1 MKIKVLICCAGV
13 ACAALVAFGNNA
25 PKRDDAV
32 ERESKRDAIKKEL
45 AEHKTISELITDL
58 RKTYSGREE
67 RDGFRVAAQEFRRKQ
82 GKVTIQ
88 EKIQFWNDYGF
99 AAHQALYYGGMK
111 LATGELKKLGETRG
125 VTKYYGRV
133 QRAMEAFENI
143 ASFPRP
149 ESEIRFPDSL
159 KDFGGPVNGKTVH
172 VAKDFGFDPVNATPF
187 FENALTSGASRVVVE
202 NVGKPWYVRTIHIP
216 SNIEIVFQKGVR
228 VHMDRTWKNWGKRNS
243 DVFRIWNAT
252 NVVLKGETSNPADV
266 VIGQYHD
273 LRDRARHC
281 KTYGG
286 SGICVENGGN
296 ICIKNLRVAENSM
309 DGLVLGGLKLSP
321 KNVYIENVDL
331 DSNFRQA
338 CSPCAAHGLYFKNVT
353 FRRTAGAEPLAGV
366 DLEPS
371 EYNQSNSEIY
381 FFDCTFEGNMGGG
394 LLFSTSGYQPIT
406 VAAKRCVFKPQR
418 RGALMVF
425 IRQGLYMGR
434 NIKTPGKAV
443 FEDCEFQGYSDLS
456 PIMVEG
462 CVLLDLFFKNCTV
475 TDSGELLNRRGT
487 ADASAINFRL
497 NNDIHYSLGNMDDNV
512 QATMHF
518 ENFRINGYTNAPP
531 IRFEDHAGHYSVRN
545 FSGVINFNGKKLN
558 AAKFRYD
565 APDNKLTDVPMTLPT
580 NLPVPAAAPEGT
592 IEHPF
597 TFRYNGHWWTPPPD
611 YTYLFYGKKGARAEF
626 LVRFPGWIPPKE
638 KTICLTSPS
647 GKVLELGEFK
657 TGDNAVK
664 VEFPETGWYGFHPPA
679 RHVIVNYKGV
689 NLCYYAGTGKERK
702 IQIDAPNGY
711 VGYFEVPS
719 NGEIPF
725 KVYSGTVELR
735 DAKGELVATVAS
747 HAREGSAY
755 AKLKSAS
762 GKTEVWSFAVPE
774 KAVFK
779 FFAPATGV
787 WADAPMAVP
796 TAAKDVVRSPV
807 VTLARADVTNDTS
820 AVVQSVPFA
829 EFLKAHPAVATIVA
843 KEAAARLA
851 WAKAGEWSVL
861 LKEEKAK
868 IERIRSGTP
877 NEQQQREIEDLTRN
891 LQKLEELSAM
901 EARIP
906 KLSRTELERYA
917 FCNAFIVLYG
927 VYPNKDIGGGFFRC
941 LYDGADM
948 AADHPEVYWWIYKKD
963 FETFIAG
970 RAAEMKLG
978 YRDFTL
984 ICDDDQKLDKLLP
997 VLQKFVA
1004 ASLPDDLK

>member
-1 MKIKVLICCAGV
+1 MEKIPVVFAMAFCAV
-13 ACAALVAFGNNA
+13 AAVSFSNAFAAEPIDLETKRAALL
-25 PKRDDAV
+25 
-32 ERESKRDAIKKEL
+32 EEL
-45 AEHKTISELITDL
+45 AGHKTVLQLITEL

-67 RDGFRVAAQEFRRKQ
+67 VEGFRVAAREFRRKQ
-82 GKVTIQ
+82 GKVALQ

-111 LATGELKKLGETRG
+111 LATSELKKLGETRG

-133 QRAMEAFENI
+133 QRAMEAFERI

-159 KDFGGPVNGKTVH
+159 KDFDGPVNGKTVH
-172 VAKDFGFDPVNATPF
+172 VARDFGFDPVNATPF

-202 NVGKPWYVRTIHIP
+202 NVGKPWYIRTIHIP

-228 VHMDRTWKNWGKRNS
+228 VHMDRTWKNWGKRDS
-243 DVFRIWNAT
+243 DMFRIWNAT
-252 NVVLKGETSNPADV
+252 NVVMKGETSDPADV

-286 SGICVENGGN
+286 SGICVVNGGN

-309 DGLVLGGLKLSP
+309 DGLVLGGLGLSP
-321 KNVYIENVDL
+321 KNVYVENVDL

-338 CSPCAAHGLYFKNVT
+338 CSPCAAYGLYFKKVT

-434 NIKTPGKAV
+434 NIKAPGKAV
-443 FEDCEFQGYSDLS
+443 FEECDFQGYSDLS
-456 PIMVEG
+456 PIKVEG
-462 CVLLDLFFKNCTV
+462 CVLLDLFFRNCTV

-487 ADASAINFRL
+487 PDASAINFCL
-497 NNDIHYSLGNMDDNV
+497 NNDVHYSLGNGDNNE
-512 QATMHF
+512 QATLHF
-518 ENFRINGYTNAPP
+518 ENFKINGYTNAPP

-545 FSGVINFNGKKLN
+545 FRGVIDFNGKKLN

-565 APDNKLTDVPMTLPT
+565 APDNALADIPSTLPT
-580 NLPVPAAAPEGT
+580 NLPVPAAAASEGT
-592 IEHPF
+592 REHPF
-597 TFRYNGHWWTPPPD
+597 AFRYNGHWWTPPPD
-611 YTYLFYGKKGARAEF
+611 YTYLFYGRKGDAAEF
-626 LVRFPGWIPPKE
+626 LVRQTGWIAPNDKV
-638 KTICLTSPS
+638 IRLTAPL

-664 VEFPETGWYGFHPPA
+664 IVFPETGWYAFHPPA
-679 RHVIVNYKGV
+679 RHVLVNYKGV

-711 VGYFEVPS
+711 VGYFEVPPG
-719 NGEIPF
+719 GEVPF

-735 DAKGELVATVAS
+735 DAKGALAATVVGGG
-747 HAREGSAY
+747 REGSAY

-762 GKTEVWSFAVPE
+762 GKAEVWSFAVPE

-787 WADAPMAVP
+787 WADSPAAVP
-796 TAAKDVVRSPV
+796 VVAKDAVRSPV
-807 VTLARADVTNDTS
+807 ITLARATTTEDSS

-829 EFLKAHPAVATIVA
+829 EFLKAHPAVAKIVA
-843 KEAAARLA
+843 KEATARLE
-851 WAKAGEWSVL
+851 WAKAGEWSAL

-868 IERIRSGTP
+868 IERIRSGAP

-906 KLSRTELERYA
+906 KLSRTELERYT

-963 FETFIAG
+963 FENFIAG

-984 ICDDDQKLDKLLP
+984 ICDDDRKLDKLLP

-1004 ASLPDDLK
+1004 ASVPEDLK